1 MTLTL
6 EPILRSTGIDPADA
20 QVIRHEYVK
29 EHEDNGLQ
37 GIHADS
43 TDGDI
48 LAYTSQQSA
57 KPRVFPVI
65 PPRVWV
71 RSRPHSDDL

>member
-29 EHEDNGLQ
+29 EHEDNGRRHPGVHEPAVSEAAGFPRHPAAGL
-37 GIHADS
+37 GKV
-43 TDGDI
+43 
-48 LAYTSQQSA
+48 TS
-57 KPRVFPVI
+57 P
-65 PPRVWV
+65 
-71 RSRPHSDDL
+71 